1 MRKKRKQLLFVDLK
15 IESLKYMIIDKDFY
29 VLKNERLT
37 VVQLGKKV
45 AKIDEGFVLFQYIPF
60 KKDMH
65 RENQKKNGFSD
76 N

>member
-1 MRKKRKQLLFVDLK
+1 
-15 IESLKYMIIDKDFY
+15 MIIDKDFY

-60 KKDMH
+60 KKYSCTERTKRKMASPIINKEKG
-65 RENQKKNGFSD
+65 REKN
-76 N
+76 

>member
-1 MRKKRKQLLFVDLK
+1 MKGWLVK
-15 IESLKYMIIDKDFY
+15 
-29 VLKNERLT
+29 
-37 VVQLGKKV
+37 LGKKV
-45 AKIDEGFVLFQYIPF
+45 AKIVEGFVLFQYIPF

>member
-1 MRKKRKQLLFVDLK
+1 
-15 IESLKYMIIDKDFY
+15 MIIDKDLILCFKKWK
-29 VLKNERLT
+29 VDCGL
-37 VVQLGKKV
+37 VGKKN